1 MDNRN
6 ENSTETEQEQPQNG
20 MQETNDKNFLS
31 EGMKKWQDVCVEIAD
46 SVEEFCDAKKI
57 AREFPV
63 DINEIAEIR
72 DMTVFYRDLNPVDAE
87 NTFAVVGNTL
97 EWKMLDDS
105 LSKVVSIDKN
115 QDNNSKRYALAYEIG
130 ISMLSDRLGD
140 MNVPK
145 SFNYSVP
152 ILPADSKKFLAE
164 IYAMC
169 LLLPWRSLLEAL
181 DRYVKDGSHA
191 SPIDNIEWIDYLA
204 DCAKMP
210 RYNLCI
216 GYSYIS
222 KIISR
227 KCQEDSQLAEQY
239 SRILQR

>member
-1 MDNRN
+1 MENIIDNK
-6 ENSTETEQEQPQNG
+6 TEMQEEQLQDR
-20 MQETNDKNFLS
+20 MQETKDESFLF
-31 EGMKKWQDVCVEIAD
+31 EGMNKWQDVCVEIED
-46 SVEEFCDAKKI
+46 SVEKFCNDYHI
-57 AREFPV
+57 SREFPV
-63 DINEIAEIR
+63 DINKVAEIR
-72 DMTVFYRDLNPVDAE
+72 EMTVFYRDLNPVDAE

-97 EWKMLDDS
+97 EWQRLDGTFS
-105 LSKVVSIDKN
+105 RIVSIDKN

-130 ISMLSDRLGD
+130 ISMLSDRLED
-140 MNVPK
+140 EDVPK

-152 ILPADSKKFLAE
+152 ILPTDSKKFLAE

-169 LLLPWRSLLEAL
+169 LLIPWRSLLEVL
-181 DRYVKDGSHA
+181 NQYVEDDSHA

-222 KIISR
+222 KIINR
-227 KCQEDSQLAEQY
+227 KCQADAQLAEKY